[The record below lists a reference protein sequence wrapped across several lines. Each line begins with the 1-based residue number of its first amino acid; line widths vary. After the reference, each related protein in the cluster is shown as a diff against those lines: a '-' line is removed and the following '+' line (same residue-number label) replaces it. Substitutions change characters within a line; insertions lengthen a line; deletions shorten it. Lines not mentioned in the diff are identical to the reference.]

1 MKRLVGWIQGFALA
15 LGGPGL
21 FLIGFLDS
29 SFLSF
34 PEVNDLL
41 VIVMVTQHKERLLYY
56 NLMATLGSVAG
67 CLALYYIARR
77 GGEAF
82 MRKRFKAHHVEG
94 GLKLFQKYGLLVVVV
109 PALLPPPAPF
119 KIFVLL
125 AGVAAIPVWQ
135 FTTAIFIARFVR
147 YGDLHTRQGHVER
160 AHRLTRRCVCRCA
173 DHRSRANGKRRAR
186 RRSTRDRDGRSSRLS
201 GWCFE
206 GHWLR
211 RTDCSAN
218 GDVHGTRDA
227 RWVARRAR
235 TGRAAATCRRC
246 GSEREERKKA
256 VSRQE
261 SQEAHGVIILE
272 AVVRAPAVIL

>member
-1 MKRLVGWIQGFALA
+1 MKRVLDWIQGFAVA

-56 NLMATLGSVAG
+56 TLMATLGSVAG
-67 CLALYYIARR
+67 CLALYYVARR

-82 MRKRFKAHHVEG
+82 MRKRFKAHHVES
-94 GLKLFQKYGLLVVVV
+94 GLKLFQKYGLLVVIV

-147 YGDLHTRQGHVER
+147 YGG
-160 AHRLTRRCVCRCA
+160 
-173 DHRSRANGKRRAR
+173 
-186 RRSTRDRDGRSSRLS
+186 
-201 GWCFE
+201 E
-206 GHWLR
+206 GLL
-211 RTDCSAN
+211 AVFY
-218 GDVHGTRDA
+218 GE
-227 RWVARRAR
+227 
-235 TGRAAATCRRC
+235 RAAAFLEDHAKETGLWLSAIALVLGMAWILFNRRTRRRT
-246 GSEREERKKA
+246 E
-256 VSRQE
+256 
-261 SQEAHGVIILE
+261 GVE
-272 AVVRAPAVIL
+272 GNQ